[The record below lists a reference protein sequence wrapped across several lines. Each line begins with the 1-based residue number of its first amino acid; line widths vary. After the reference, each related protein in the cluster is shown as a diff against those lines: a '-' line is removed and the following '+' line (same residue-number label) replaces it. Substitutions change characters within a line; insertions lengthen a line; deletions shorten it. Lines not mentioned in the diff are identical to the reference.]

1 MCQLYTG
8 LEEGFCRTSCLRQM
22 RKRDLTI
29 GYTIVSIS
37 DLSSG
42 VASMVAATKHHRYVS
57 NFHNLLLRR
66 GRGADYC
73 DQFVCVSVCVCLSV
87 REHICGT
94 AGPIFSK
101 FFLQIPV
108 AVTRSCSGGVAIRYV
123 LPVLWMTSRLAVMGR
138 IAMCGAALR

>member
-1 MCQLYTG
+1 
-8 LEEGFCRTSCLRQM
+8 
-22 RKRDLTI
+22 
-29 GYTIVSIS
+29 V
-37 DLSSG
+37 
-42 VASMVAATKHHRYVS
+42 
-57 NFHNLLLRR
+57 
-66 GRGADYC
+66 
-73 DQFVCVSVCVCLSV
+73 SV

-138 IAMCGAALR
+138 IAMRAIPGRSLVSMNALLHLI